1 VAHHIVSFFQ
11 EPHNQQVVTELREFI
26 SWPEGEEAN
35 SAQSD
40 RLSGNTYVITGTLST
55 MTRDDAKAA
64 LEALGA
70 KVASSVSKKTT
81 ALVAGENA
89 GSKLT
94 KAQSLGLNILD
105 EDALHQ
111 LLKD

>member
-1 VAHHIVSFFQ
+1 
-11 EPHNQQVVTELREFI
+11 HNQQVVAELREFI
-26 SWPEGEEAN
+26 SWPEGDEA
-35 SAQSD
+35 SSVQSD

-55 MTRDDAKAA
+55 MTRDEAKSA

-94 KAQSLGLNILD
+94 KAQSLGLDILD
-105 EDALHQ
+105 ESGLAE
-111 LLKD
+111 LLSD

>member
-1 VAHHIVSFFQ
+1 
-11 EPHNQQVVTELREFI
+11 
-26 SWPEGEEAN
+26 GEEA
-35 SAQSD
+35 SSVQSD

-55 MTRDDAKAA
+55 MTRDEAKSA

-94 KAQSLGLNILD
+94 KAQSLGLDILD
-105 EDALHQ
+105 ENGLAE
-111 LLKD
+111 LLRD